1 MSFKNIGIFGRP
13 DHMPTAEVVSALRKH
28 LSNKGINL
36 FPHTDLC
43 HNLFSPDFPSVLEA
57 VHKDLDL
64 GVAVG
69 GDGTMLNLARSFAT
83 TGVPVIGVNL
93 GRLGF
98 LTDIS
103 ADSIEE
109 EFDEILAGH
118 YYTEKRLLLN
128 AELHVEDNIRHTGV
142 ALNDVVISKG
152 GTGRMIGYSWKVND
166 KLVSSVNGDGVI
178 VSSPTGS
185 TAYALSAGGPIF
197 HPTIQ
202 AISLVPVC
210 PHAMSHRPIILD
222 SDSHI
227 DIIIDNLAGAGGHMF
242 LDGRL
247 VAPLSEGNVIKVRK
261 YAGEAHIIKASSHN
275 HFEALRTKLGWAR

>member
-1 MSFKNIGIFGRP
+1 MSFNRIGIFGRP
-13 DHMPTAEVVSALRKH
+13 EHKPTADVVSVLRKH
-28 LSNKGINL
+28 LKGKKIKL
-36 FPHTDLC
+36 FPATEPC
-43 HNLFSPDFPSVLEA
+43 HNLFASDFPSVLENL
-57 VHKDLDL
+57 HKELDL
-64 GVAVG
+64 GIAVG

-103 ADSIEE
+103 ADSIEA
-109 EFDEILAGH
+109 EFDEILAGQ

-128 AELHVEDNIRHTGV
+128 AELHVDNNIRHTGI

-152 GTGRMIGYSWKVND
+152 GTGRMIGYSWKVNER
-166 KLVSSVNGDGVI
+166 LVSSVNGDGVI
-178 VSSPTGS
+178 VSTPTGS

-247 VAPLSEGNVIKVRK
+247 VAPLSEGNVIKVK
-261 YAGEAHIIKASSHN
+261 KFTSEVHIIKASSNN